1 LRNPPPA
8 GFAGDLPGKRGGEFA
23 DPHQVKHPRVFTGV
37 AGGFGFE
44 VFAMGFFRKLLVG
57 AIGAI
62 SLVSVGSVGV
72 GAQGDTLISF
82 DSMTGVVVSGV
93 NVVNDRGIA
102 AGGAPWVITSG
113 TGTVDHQGNV
123 AVHVTGLIIP
133 PVGFNPIGM
142 FSATVSCITPD
153 GVRNVTTGPFAASA
167 AGDSTINA
175 TVALPHPCK
184 SPEVFVGFTKPNG
197 VFVWFAHSNSE
208 E

>member
-1 LRNPPPA
+1 
-8 GFAGDLPGKRGGEFA
+8 
-23 DPHQVKHPRVFTGV
+23 
-37 AGGFGFE
+37 
-44 VFAMGFFRKLLVG
+44 MGFFRKLLVG
-57 AIGAI
+57 AIGAV

-82 DSMTGVVVSGV
+82 DSMTGVAASGV

-102 AGGAPWVITSG
+102 AGGAPWVISSG

-123 AVHVTGLIIP
+123 SVTVTGLIIP
-133 PVGFNPIGM
+133 VLTPPHNPIGT

-153 GVRNVTTGPFAASA
+153 GVMNVTTGPFAASS

-184 SPEVFVGFTKPNG
+184 SPEVFVGLTRSNG
-197 VFVWFAHSNSE
+197 AFVWFAHSNSE
-208 E
+208 D

>member
-1 LRNPPPA
+1 
-8 GFAGDLPGKRGGEFA
+8 
-23 DPHQVKHPRVFTGV
+23 
-37 AGGFGFE
+37 
-44 VFAMGFFRKLLVG
+44 MGFLRKLLVG
-57 AIGAI
+57 AIGAV

-82 DSMTGVVVSGV
+82 DSMTGVAASGV

-123 AVHVTGLIIP
+123 SVEVTGLIIP
-133 PVGFNPIGM
+133 VLTPPHNPIGA

-153 GVRNVTTGPFAASA
+153 GVMNVTTGPFAASA

-184 SPEVFVGFTKPNG
+184 SPEVFVGLTKPNG
-197 VFVWFAHSNSE
+197 VFVWFAHSNGGE
-208 E
+208 